1 VYHKK
6 IIIRLLILTCGL
18 FSTYLMAQGCGYG
31 TSEQDCQH
39 QQRDESARRD
49 SDYNHQQEIQS
60 GTADITYNPSF
71 MPMVERD
78 IRWSA
83 FAMDKK
89 KLLIT
94 DKEMKFI
101 GVSKRHK
108 SMKDAQKVALSM
120 CESDGSN
127 NCEIIETVANA
138 CITIAISPEANK
150 LVYSTIPD
158 SQLSMHSAMRDCDTK
173 YKGCKIAYTDCS
185 R

>member
-1 VYHKK
+1 
-6 IIIRLLILTCGL
+6 
-18 FSTYLMAQGCGYG
+18 MAQGCGYG

-89 KLLIT
+89 KLLVT

-108 SMKDAQKVALSM
+108 SMKDAKKVALSM
-120 CESDGSN
+120 CESDGSDD
-127 NCEIIETVANA
+127 CEIIETVANA
-138 CITIAISPEANK
+138 CISISISPEANK
-150 LVYSTIPD
+150 LEYSFNPNMQI
-158 SQLSMHSAMRDCDTK
+158 SMDNSMRQCQQK
-173 YKGCKIAYTDCS
+173 YKGCKMAYANCS
-185 R
+185 ND